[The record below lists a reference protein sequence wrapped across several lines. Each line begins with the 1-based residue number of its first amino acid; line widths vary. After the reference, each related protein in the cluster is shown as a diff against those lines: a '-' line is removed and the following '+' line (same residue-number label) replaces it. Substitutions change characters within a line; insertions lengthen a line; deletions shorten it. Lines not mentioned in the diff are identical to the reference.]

1 MATIRDVVEALARRG
16 GVDAVVV
23 VGRDGLPIDARAGNG
38 VDAENVAA
46 LLPSVINGLAQ
57 LGEAE
62 GRGPFGT
69 GVLEFGSGLAVVSV
83 LNADALLI
91 VLVRPSTNVGALLAE
106 ARRALQGGVGPFD
119 AMLRDLH
126 LPDGS
131 GRELLRELRSAAATR
146 AFPVIVLTA
155 EGEDR
160 ILGEAEGLGA
170 GLLTK
175 PFSPSKLTARIA
187 AMLGDS
193 PPPPPPPSSVPRDT
207 R

>member
-23 VGRDGLPIDARAGNG
+23 VGRDGLPIDARAANG
-38 VDAENVAA
+38 VDADNVAA

-57 LGEAE
+57 LGEAG
-62 GRGPFGT
+62 GRGPCGT
-69 GVLEFGSGLAVVSV
+69 GVL
-83 LNADALLI
+83 D
-91 VLVRPSTNVGALLAE
+91 P
-106 ARRALQGGVGPFD
+106 
-119 AMLRDLH
+119 H
-126 LPDGS
+126 LPAGACL
-131 GRELLRELRSAAATR
+131 ELLRELRSAAATR

>member
-23 VGRDGLPIDARAGNG
+23 VGRDGLPIDARAANG

-46 LLPSVINGLAQ
+46 LLPSVINGLGQ
-57 LGEAE
+57 LGEA
-62 GRGPFGT
+62 
-69 GVLEFGSGLAVVSV
+69 
-83 LNADALLI
+83 
-91 VLVRPSTNVGALLAE
+91 
-106 ARRALQGGVGPFD
+106 GGGGPFD
-119 AMLRDLH
+119 AMLLDLH

-131 GRELLRELRSAAATR
+131 GLELLRELRSAAATR